1 MRPLPQVLMTD
12 KRTRAFWVT
21 VHSGASE
28 PRQNAGEG
36 ADPERSEYAGREGG
50 GLQGGG
56 LRREMGGQP
65 RQVAVLDEE
74 HQEQ

>member
-1 MRPLPQVLMTD
+1 MQPRPQVLMTD

-21 VHSGASE
+21 VHFGASE

-36 ADPERSEYAGREGG
+36 ADPERSEYASREGG

-65 RQVAVLDEE
+65 RQEAVLDEE